1 MKCPFCSF
9 NDTQVKDSRVSEDGS
24 YIRRRRICSE
34 CGSRFTT
41 FERIQLREIEVI
53 KKDGRAVPFEREKL
67 LRSITLSCQKRP
79 ITDEQIDK
87 IVNGIQRNLE
97 TSGETTISSEYI
109 GQLVLDA
116 LEILDPIAFIRFSSV
131 YKDFQSK
138 DDFIKLIDKLPE
150 EINPTRKKTK
160 SELF

>member
-1 MKCPFCSF
+1 
-9 NDTQVKDSRVSEDGS
+9 
-24 YIRRRRICSE
+24 
-34 CGSRFTT
+34 
-41 FERIQLREIEVI
+41 LREIEVI